1 MMFGASALLNKRLLI
16 FKVPLRDL
24 NIAVIG
30 QSLFAAEVFKRLNQC
45 GHKVVGVFTIL
56 DKGNREDALA
66 AIAKECNTPVCKVKS
81 WRDGKGVKAEVFEQ
95 YKAVNAE
102 LNVLPFCSQFIPM
115 DVINYPKLKSICYH
129 PSLLPKHR
137 GVSAINWTLIQ
148 GDDKAGFSIF
158 WADEGLDTGPLL
170 SQSACDVDPND
181 TVDTLYS
188 RFLFPEGIKAMV
200 EAVNMIDKGVAPK
213 TPQTEDG
220 ASYEPSLSKKNLQ
233 RINFDQPGHMIHN
246 FIRGMDSSPGA
257 WGVIDGQ
264 EVKMFGSS
272 LWDQPVPDG
281 MDCAIEGSELNGVI
295 HNGGLIVRGNDNRL
309 INVQRLSID
318 GKMIPA
324 SQFGK
329 MSDEREVINLTDE
342 EKGYG
347 IILQQIWKGILG
359 MEIKDDTDFF
369 CSGAGSMDIVRLI
382 EEIKDKLNITLKNED
397 VFMASKFEDFLQVV
411 VLKSRGEHS
420 KKAITYDTFKM
431 FVNNMNISFPTQLF
445 INGEF
450 VNSSS
455 SKTLKSINPSD
466 ESLICQVQSASVD
479 DVDKAVYA
487 AKYAFEEGSWSQIS
501 PRERSLMMFKL
512 ADLMDK
518 HKEELATIEAL
529 DSGAV
534 YTLALKTHVG
544 MSVETWRYFAGW
556 ADKIHGDT
564 IPISRAR
571 PKWNLAYTKKEP
583 YGVCGII
590 TPWNY
595 PLMML
600 SWKMAPC
607 LAAGN
612 CVVIKPSQHSP
623 LSALKFAELTLEAGF
638 PPGVIN
644 ILTGTGS
651 LAGQALAEHMHVRK
665 LGFTGSTFAGQK
677 IMQTCANSNLK
688 KVSLELGGKSPLII
702 FEDCD
707 LDLAVTMA
715 MSGVFFNKGE
725 NCIAAGRIFVE
736 SSIHDEFVKRVV
748 ERTGKMVIG
757 DPFDRGTHHGP
768 QNHAAHMKTLLKY
781 CDIGVKEGAQLVC
794 GGVRVDRPGFFME
807 PTVFTN
813 VEDYM
818 TVAQEESF
826 GPIMLISK
834 FNSSDTD
841 SMIRRANN
849 TEYALAAGV
858 FTTNINR
865 ALIVADKI
873 EAGTVFVNTYNK
885 TDVASPFGGF
895 KQSGFGKDLGMEAL
909 HEYLRTKC
917 VIVEY

>member
-1 MMFGASALLNKRLLI
+1 MMFASSALFNKRLFI
-16 FKVPLRDL
+16 SKIPLRDL

-45 GHKVVGVFTIL
+45 GHKVVGVFTIP

-66 AIAKECNTPVCKVKS
+66 ATAKECNTPVYKVKT
-81 WRDGKGVKAEVFEQ
+81 WRDGKQVKPEVFEQ
-95 YKAVNAE
+95 YKSLNAD

-115 DVINYPKLKSICYH
+115 DVINHPKLNSICYH

-137 GVSAINWTLIQ
+137 GVSAINWTLIN
-148 GDDKAGFSIF
+148 GDNKAGFSIF
-158 WADEGLDTGPLL
+158 WADDGLDTGPIL
-170 SQSACDVDPND
+170 SQSSCDVDPND
-181 TVDTLYS
+181 TVDSIYT
-188 RFLFPEGIKAMV
+188 RFLYPEGIKAMV
-200 EAVNMIDKGVAPK
+200 EAVNMIDAGIAPK
-213 TPQTEDG
+213 IPQTEDG

-233 RINFDQPGHMIHN
+233 RINFNQPAHMLHN

-257 WGVIDGQ
+257 WAVIDEQ
-264 EVKMFGSS
+264 EVKMFGSH
-272 LWDQPVPDG
+272 LWDQPIPEGYEAEIDG
-281 MDCAIEGSELNGVI
+281 CEVKGII
-295 HNGGLIVRGNDNRL
+295 HSGGLIVEGSDGRL
-309 INVQRLSID
+309 INIQRLLVD

-324 SQFGK
+324 SQFGN
-329 MSDEREVINLTDE
+329 MSDDKEVINLTE
-342 EKGYG
+342 EERGY
-347 IILQQIWKGILG
+347 IVSLKDIWKGILA
-359 MEIKDDTDFF
+359 MEINDDTDFF
-369 CSGAGSMDIVRLI
+369 SSGAGSMDIIRLI
-382 EEIKDKLNITLKNED
+382 EEVKEKLNITLKNED
-397 VFMASKFEDFLQVV
+397 VFMASKFEDFLYVV
-411 VLKSRGEHS
+411 VMKSRGDHL
-420 KKAITYDTFKM
+420 KKAISYESFKIN
-431 FVNNMNISFPTQLF
+431 VNNMDISFPTQLF

-466 ESLICQVQSASVD
+466 ESLICQVQSASVE
-479 DVDKAVYA
+479 DVDKAVNA
-487 AKYAFEEGSWSQIS
+487 AKCAFEEGLWSQIS
-501 PRERSLMMFKL
+501 PRERGLMMFKL
-512 ADLMDK
+512 ADLMEK
-518 HKEELATIEAL
+518 HKEELATIESL

-544 MSVETWRYFAGW
+544 MSVESWRYFAGW
-556 ADKIHGDT
+556 ADKIHGET

-571 PKWNLAYTKKEP
+571 PKWNLSYTKKEP

-612 CVVIKPSQHSP
+612 TVVIKPSQHSP

-651 LAGQALAEHMHVRK
+651 LAGQALAEHLQVRK

-677 IMQTCANSNLK
+677 IMQACANSNLK
-688 KVSLELGGKSPLII
+688 KVSLELGGKSPMII

-736 SSIHDEFVKRVV
+736 SSIHDEFIKRVV
-748 ERTGKMVIG
+748 ERTRKMVIG

-768 QNHAAHMKTLLKY
+768 QNHAAHLKALLKY
-781 CDIGVKEGAQLVC
+781 CDIGVKEGAQLLC
-794 GGVRVDRPGFFME
+794 GGKRVDQPGFFME

-834 FNSSDTD
+834 FNSGDID
-841 SMIRRANN
+841 LLIHRANN

-865 ALIVADKI
+865 ALLVADKI
-873 EAGTVFVNTYNK
+873 EAGTVFINTYNK

-909 HEYLRTKC
+909 HEYMRTKC
-917 VIVEY
+917 VIAEY